1 MLHRILFPVLFF
13 AISILLLNSIGKEVS
28 TQNIE
33 KMRFVIF
40 DNNMN
45 VTYYTSNVSFGNA
58 FIGDS
63 CDAFNEYD
71 GKYIKYNPRFVYD
84 SPCYE
89 NSGNYNMHVRI
100 MFVII
105 INELIMLFI
114 VCHLF
119 YYYQQCYEIETLGI
133 RRNKTILVLILSL
146 FTISVCC
153 DIYSFNSEIGISI
166 FYGNKIYD
174 IAGVS
179 YLVRDRFNLR
189 GADYLTKINAATLS
203 KSICDAMYSIHMSD
217 NSRLEQIIEM
227 SRCNHVRYGIAP
239 AAIVRCFVIA
249 LSFLTFAIEYCAKRR
264 IDD

>member
-89 NSGNYNMHVRI
+89 NSGK
-100 MFVII
+100 
-105 INELIMLFI
+105 
-114 VCHLF
+114 
-119 YYYQQCYEIETLGI
+119 Q
-133 RRNKTILVLILSL
+133 
-146 FTISVCC
+146 
-153 DIYSFNSEIGISI
+153 
-166 FYGNKIYD
+166 
-174 IAGVS
+174 
-179 YLVRDRFNLR
+179 
-189 GADYLTKINAATLS
+189 
-203 KSICDAMYSIHMSD
+203 
-217 NSRLEQIIEM
+217 
-227 SRCNHVRYGIAP
+227 
-239 AAIVRCFVIA
+239 VIA
-249 LSFLTFAIEYCAKRR
+249 EDHNQEMWPVPVEWYNEHKSKLEESSPNTKPN
-264 IDD
+264 DK